1 MKSRLAILLSM
12 VLLGSGFQQPTPV
25 PGGLKGYAGGGVGNP
40 FILTQT
46 LGTPLSNFD
55 GALGFIFMV
64 GGSNITV
71 THLGRW
77 KIAGNSATH
86 TVSIFDNGNVLVVSA
101 SVDMTTG
108 SAGTYVYTSIT
119 PTVLTSGLSYKILS
133 CEVNGGDQWYND
145 ATTVDSV
152 ASYASMVS
160 SCFQISCSGSI
171 TPNAIGSF
179 TYVPVNFKTS

>member
-1 MKSRLAILLSM
+1 M